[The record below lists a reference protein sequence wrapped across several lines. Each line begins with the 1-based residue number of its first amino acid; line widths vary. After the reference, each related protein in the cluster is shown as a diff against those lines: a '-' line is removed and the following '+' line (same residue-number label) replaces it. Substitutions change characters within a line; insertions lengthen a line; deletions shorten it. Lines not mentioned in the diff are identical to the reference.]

1 MGMEAITFTI
11 DAASLG
17 YMMFQGLILLEILSA
32 YAIFKYDLGEKF
44 SLWKDREEEVS
55 I

>member
-1 MGMEAITFTI
+1 MGMEIITFTVG
-11 DAASLG
+11 DASLI
-17 YMMFQGLILLEILSA
+17 YMMFQGLISLEMLTA